1 MKWPKANADKMVV
14 DYQYNGFWTHGNVL
28 SSRQGNMYKPTFK
41 RKKQKTE
48 CRIWKQKKFSKK
60 VSKYQPYVFP
70 PQNHLI
76 YKQIEIACSCESI
89 RNVSWKYH
97 PSVSRTYQNNP
108 FETLPRTQCAD
119 YVPEKASRNR
129 GFGMCTTPWAQD
141 ARGVGKACPK
151 SVHWFGQWKNRGDF
165 TITTSAGLCSAF
177 SSLILS
183 DISLTLS
190 WHFRMSAKHAIYLY
204 IRHVV

>member
-1 MKWPKANADKMVV
+1 MKRLKANADKMLWITYITVFERMAAYCLHDKETCASRHSSV
-14 DYQYNGFWTHGNVL
+14 ESERRDAGFEN
-28 SSRQGNMYKPTFK
+28 
-41 RKKQKTE
+41 KKSF
-48 CRIWKQKKFSKK
+48 QKKCQSISRLFLFLK
-60 VSKYQPYVFP
+60 
-70 PQNHLI
+70 NHLI
-76 YKQIEIACSCESI
+76 YRQIEIACNCKSI
-89 RNVSWKYH
+89 RKVSGKYH
-97 PSVSRTYQNNP
+97 PSVSRMYQDNP

-151 SVHWFGQWKNRGDF
+151 SAHWFGQWKNRGDF

-183 DISLTLS
+183 DISLILS